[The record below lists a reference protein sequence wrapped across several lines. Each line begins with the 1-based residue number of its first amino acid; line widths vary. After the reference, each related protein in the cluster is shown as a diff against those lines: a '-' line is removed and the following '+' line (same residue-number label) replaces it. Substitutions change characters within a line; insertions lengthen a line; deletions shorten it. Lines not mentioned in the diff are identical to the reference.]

1 MQRHIGRQMHE
12 AVSYPVKRGAPRLG
26 ALLACAEDFPWRLP
40 VGVTGRPVSSPPL
53 ACSSEPPAACNI
65 AATLPRYGGAVPPH
79 PHAVHAED
87 ASAAWA
93 GPWGHARPYRMSQRW
108 AQEQS
113 APSPNSPKGDAGVPA
128 HPSTRAPEN
137 ASDP

>member
-12 AVSYPVKRGAPRLG
+12 AVPYPVKRGATGLG
-26 ALLACAEDFPWRLP
+26 AVIAFAEDFAWRLP

-87 ASAAWA
+87 ASAAWDMR
-93 GPWGHARPYRMSQRW
+93 WGHACPYHMSQRW

-113 APSPNSPKGDAGVPA
+113 APSQTAPRGAQASPR
-128 HPSTRAPEN
+128 TRECE
-137 ASDP
+137 